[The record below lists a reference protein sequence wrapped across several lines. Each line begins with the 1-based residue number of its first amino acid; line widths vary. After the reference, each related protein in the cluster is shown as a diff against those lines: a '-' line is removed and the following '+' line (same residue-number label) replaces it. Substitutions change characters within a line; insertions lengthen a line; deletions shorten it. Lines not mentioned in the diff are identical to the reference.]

1 MQVVKEGIDNIQIPD
16 SMLKVKKSSS
26 KKPLHDSV
34 YVVVSSI
41 YPSVTSITIGRMFHS
56 ERRDPTQAGL
66 KDVRSNLPSSAFQN
80 VLFAR
85 GVTEGVMNSCK

>member
-1 MQVVKEGIDNIQIPD
+1 MVKEGIDNIQIPKT
-16 SMLKVKKSSS
+16 MVKVEKSVS

-34 YVVVSSI
+34 FIVVSQI
-41 YPSVTSITIGRMFHS
+41 YPSETSNAIGRIFDS
-56 ERRDPTQAGL
+56 ERREPCETGL
-66 KDVRSNLPSSAFQN
+66 KKVKSKIPNPSFCN